1 MEYRADGFSDVMRL
15 YQSQTAQTGEMWI
28 PDYDLAEKYQYNG
41 LFSKIIDRPAEEALK
56 HGMEYNVS
64 DADLKDFLD
73 DALDRLDWEEKAV
86 TAIRWARLFGGSI
99 IVMLLDDGGGLEEPV
114 NWQDVRSVEELRVY
128 ERAIVQPDPDTY
140 RTGKAEYFDV
150 SSTYGGTFRVHRSR
164 CLVFKNGSLPEYGAA
179 QQYYYWGL
187 PEYIR
192 IHKDLSRALKT
203 HTNAANMIEKSVQ
216 PVYKQRGLQSMLA
229 GPNGDEMELKR
240 LQVLDASRGMMNTIA
255 VDMEGEDYDF
265 KTFQMTGTK
274 EILES
279 TCNLLS
285 AVTCIPQTILFG
297 RSPAGENATGESD
310 LENYY
315 NFVEGIQKRMLKK
328 NIRTLIKAIVQA
340 GVYDG
345 SIENPGNI
353 KPTFK
358 PLWSLSE
365 TEKATVEL
373 TKAQRAQVAAQ
384 TAQLYIDMQAIQPEE
399 VRQALAKDEQVDVES
414 ILDNQTENPQEEGW
428 AALLEGLRANDNP
441 ALEPTGQPGRQGGI
455 MKSGAAE
462 DVIAEDVIAKDV
474 IAKDVIAEDVI
485 AEDGGEGSGNFNH
498 EGRPGKVGGSGEGGG
513 SSSKSESKEKPKES
527 QRERSSNRKKE
538 EQNKQGEQPSQQQG
552 TSENSQPKQAKGSSE
567 RGQRESAP
575 QPAKSRKLPSDSM
588 PTKNYITS
596 DGTLDVQKLQDDY
609 QTFTQQ
615 MDAPCQAYLQT
626 MMQAVEFKSAKLPES
641 SPFGYSPSK
650 DAFYYDIS
658 RKSFHDIDLSI
669 VITHELAHR
678 IDNQFV
684 NVAENEEFR
693 QKVSDSKQLIDS
705 DPERFQKFC
714 IENDEEGFL
723 SDICSAVCEGD
734 YEFEYGHLPS
744 SWKQEGVKEREIFA
758 NYYSLVAFKDNQ
770 KLDFLKDN
778 LPEIFDCC
786 DSIKRKLHGE
796 EE

>member
-28 PDYDLAEKYQYNG
+28 PDYDLAEKYQNNG

-56 HGMEYNVS
+56 HGMEYHVS
-64 DADLKDFLD
+64 DADLREFLD

-216 PVYKQRGLQSMLA
+216 PVYKQKNLQSTLA
-229 GPNGDEMELKR
+229 AEGGDTAVLKR
-240 LQVLDASRGMMNTIA
+240 LNVIDQARGMLNSIA
-255 VDMEGEDYDF
+255 VDMDGEDYDF
-265 KTFQMTGTK
+265 KTFQMTGAK

-345 SIENPGNI
+345 SIENPGSI
-353 KPTFK
+353 KPIFK

-384 TAQLYIDMQAIQPEE
+384 TAQLYIDMQAIQPDE

-455 MKSGAAE
+455 MKSEAAE
-462 DVIAEDVIAKDV
+462 DVIAK
-474 IAKDVIAEDVI
+474 
-485 AEDGGEGSGNFNH
+485 DGGEGSGNFNH
-498 EGRPGKVGGSGEGGG
+498 EGRPGKVGGSGGGG
-513 SSSKSESKEKPKES
+513 SSSKLSSKS
-527 QRERSSNRKKE
+527 M
-538 EQNKQGEQPSQQQG
+538 
-552 TSENSQPKQAKGSSE
+552 
-567 RGQRESAP
+567 
-575 QPAKSRKLPSDSM
+575 PAKK
-588 PTKNYITS
+588 YVTS
-596 DGTLDVQKLQDDY
+596 DGKMDVDTLRKDY
-609 QTFTQQ
+609 DEFTQE
-615 MDAPCQAYLQT
+615 MDEGCRTYLKQS
-626 MMQAVEFKSAKLPES
+626 MDSVEFKSAKLTED
-641 SPFGYSPSK
+641 SPFGYSPSR
-650 DAFYYDIS
+650 DAIYYDTS
-658 RKSFHDIDLSI
+658 QKSIQDIDLSI
-669 VITHELAHR
+669 VTTHELAHR

-684 NVAENEEFR
+684 NVAENEDFR
-693 QKVSDSKQLIDS
+693 QKVSNSKKQIDA
-705 DPERFQKFC
+705 DRKKFQQFC
-714 IENDEEGFL
+714 KEDKEGFI
-723 SDICSAVCEGD
+723 SDICSAISEGKYSFR
-734 YEFEYGHLPS
+734 YEHPEEY
-744 SWKQEGVKEREIFA
+744 WKKEGNKEKEIFA
-758 NYYSLVAFKDNQ
+758 NYYSLVAFRDIP
-770 KLDFLKDN
+770 KLDFLKKN
-778 LPEIFDCC
+778 LPEVYESCEK
-786 DSIKRKLHGE
+786 IKRQLQGE
-796 EE
+796 DD

>member
-28 PDYDLAEKYQYNG
+28 PDYDLAEKYQNNG

-64 DADLKDFLD
+64 DADLREFLD

-216 PVYKQRGLQSMLA
+216 PVYKQRGLQNMLA

-240 LQVLDASRGMMNTIA
+240 LQVLDASRGIMNTIA

-265 KTFQMTGTK
+265 KTFQMTGAK

-414 ILDNQTENPQEEGW
+414 ILDNQPENPQDDGW
-428 AALLEGLRANDNP
+428 AALLEGLEVNDNP
-441 ALEPTGQPGRQGGI
+441 IPDTAGQPGQQGGI
-455 MKSGAAE
+455 MKSEAAE
-462 DVIAEDVIAKDV
+462 DVIAK
-474 IAKDVIAEDVI
+474 DVI

-513 SSSKSESKEKPKES
+513 SSSEQEPTKKPEETKRGSSSEQKEK
-527 QRERSSNRKKE
+527 
-538 EQNKQGEQPSQQQG
+538 QNKQGEQPSQQQG
-552 TSENSQPKQAKGSSE
+552 TSENSQPKQAEGSSE

-575 QPAKSRKLPSDSM
+575 QPTESRKLPSDSM

-596 DGTLDVQKLQDDY
+596 DGRLDVQKLQDDY

-626 MMQAVEFKSAKLPES
+626 MMQAVEFKSAKLSEDA
-641 SPFGYSPSK
+641 PFGYSPSK
-650 DAFYYDIS
+650 DAFYYDTS

-669 VITHELAHR
+669 VTTHELAHR

-684 NVAENEEFR
+684 NVAENENFR
-693 QKVSDSKQLIDS
+693 QKVSSSKQLIDN
-705 DPERFQKFC
+705 DPEKFQRFCQT
-714 IENDEEGFL
+714 DTEGFA
-723 SDICSAVCEGD
+723 SDICSAVCEGN
-734 YEFEYGHLPS
+734 YWFAYGHS
-744 SWKQEGVKEREIFA
+744 KQYWQKKGIKESEIFA
-758 NYYSLVAFKDNQ
+758 NYYSLLAFQDKQ
-770 KLDFLKDN
+770 KLNFLQEN
-778 LPEIFDCC
+778 LPDIYAECE
-786 DSIKRKLHGE
+786 KVKKQLHGE
-796 EE
+796 ND

>member
-28 PDYDLAEKYQYNG
+28 PDYDLAEKYQNNG

-64 DADLKDFLD
+64 DADLREFLD

-384 TAQLYIDMQAIQPEE
+384 TAQLYIDMQAIQPDE

-414 ILDNQTENPQEEGW
+414 ILDNQPENPQDDGW

-455 MKSGAAE
+455 MKSEAA
-462 DVIAEDVIAKDV
+462 
-474 IAKDVIAEDVI
+474 DVIAEDVI
-485 AEDGGEGSGNFNH
+485 AEDVLAKDGGEGSGNFNH

-538 EQNKQGEQPSQQQG
+538 GQNKQGEQPSQQQG
-552 TSENSQPKQAKGSSE
+552 TSENSQPKQAEGSSE
-567 RGQRESAP
+567 HGQRESAP
-575 QPAKSRKLPSDSM
+575 QPAESRKLPSDSM
-588 PTKNYITS
+588 PTQNYITS

-650 DAFYYDIS
+650 DAFYYDTS

>member
-1 MEYRADGFSDVMRL
+1 MEYRADGFSDVMRM
-15 YQSQTAQTGEMWI
+15 YQAQERYSSDVWI
-28 PDYDLAEKYQYNG
+28 PDYDLAEKYQNNG

-64 DADLKDFLD
+64 DADLREFLD

-192 IHKDLSRALKT
+192 IHKDLFRALKT

-240 LQVLDASRGMMNTIA
+240 LQVLDASRGIMNTIA

-265 KTFQMTGTK
+265 KTFQMTGAK

-414 ILDNQTENPQEEGW
+414 ILDNQPENPQDDGW
-428 AALLEGLRANDNP
+428 AALLEGLEVNDNP
-441 ALEPTGQPGRQGGI
+441 IPDTAGQPGQQGGI
-455 MKSGAAE
+455 MKSEAAE
-462 DVIAEDVIAKDV
+462 DVIAK
-474 IAKDVIAEDVI
+474 DVI

-513 SSSKSESKEKPKES
+513 SSSEQEPTKKPEETKRGSSSEQKEK
-527 QRERSSNRKKE
+527 
-538 EQNKQGEQPSQQQG
+538 QNKQGEQPSQQQG
-552 TSENSQPKQAKGSSE
+552 TSENSQPKQAEGSSE

-575 QPAKSRKLPSDSM
+575 QPTESRKLPSDSM

-596 DGTLDVQKLQDDY
+596 DGRLDVQKLQDDY

-626 MMQAVEFKSAKLPES
+626 MMQAVEFKSAKLSEDA
-641 SPFGYSPSK
+641 PFGYSPSK
-650 DAFYYDIS
+650 DAFYYDTS

-669 VITHELAHR
+669 VTTHELAHR

-684 NVAENEEFR
+684 NVAENENFR
-693 QKVSDSKQLIDS
+693 QKVSSSKQLIDN
-705 DPERFQKFC
+705 DPEKFQRFCQT
-714 IENDEEGFL
+714 DTEGFA
-723 SDICSAVCEGD
+723 SDICSAVCEGN
-734 YEFEYGHLPS
+734 YWFAYGHS
-744 SWKQEGVKEREIFA
+744 KQYWQKKGIKESEIFA
-758 NYYSLVAFKDNQ
+758 NYYSLLAFQDKQ
-770 KLDFLKDN
+770 KLNFLQEN
-778 LPEIFDCC
+778 LPDIYAECE
-786 DSIKRKLHGE
+786 KVKKQLHGE
-796 EE
+796 ND

>member
-216 PVYKQRGLQSMLA
+216 PVYKQRGLQNMLA

-384 TAQLYIDMQAIQPEE
+384 TAQLYIDMQAIQPDE

-414 ILDNQTENPQEEGW
+414 ILDNQPENPQDDGW
-428 AALLEGLRANDNP
+428 AALLEGLEVNDNP
-441 ALEPTGQPGRQGGI
+441 IPDTAGQPGRQGGI
-455 MKSGAAE
+455 MKSEAAE
-462 DVIAEDVIAKDV
+462 DVIAK
-474 IAKDVIAEDVI
+474 DVI

-552 TSENSQPKQAKGSSE
+552 TSENSQPKQAEGSSE

-575 QPAKSRKLPSDSM
+575 QPAESRKLPSDSM
-588 PTKNYITS
+588 PTQNYITS
-596 DGTLDVQKLQDDY
+596 DGRLDVQKLQDDY

-626 MMQAVEFKSAKLPES
+626 MMQAVEFKSAKLSEDA
-641 SPFGYSPSK
+641 PFGYSPSK
-650 DAFYYDIS
+650 DAFYYDTS

-669 VITHELAHR
+669 VTTHELSHR
-678 IDNQFV
+678 IDKLFLNVENDTNFV
-684 NVAENEEFR
+684 E
-693 QKVSDSKQLIDS
+693 KVKGAKQTIDS
-705 DPERFQKFC
+705 DPKKFQQFC
-714 IENDEEGFL
+714 IDNDKEGFL
-723 SDICSAVCEGD
+723 SDICSAVSESK
-734 YEFEYGHLPS
+734 YEFPQEHSEEY
-744 SWKQEGVKEREIFA
+744 WKREGIKESEIFA
-758 NYYSLVAFKDNQ
+758 NFYSLVAFKDTS
-770 KLDFLKDN
+770 KLDFLREN
-778 LPEIFDCC
+778 LPEVFDSCNGYL
-786 DSIKRKLHGE
+786 RQLHGGE
-796 EE
+796 I

>member
-15 YQSQTAQTGEMWI
+15 YQSQTAQTGEVWI

-64 DADLKDFLD
+64 DADLREFLD

-216 PVYKQRGLQSMLA
+216 PVYKQKNLQSTLA
-229 GPNGDEMELKR
+229 AEGGDTAVLKR
-240 LQVLDASRGMMNTIA
+240 LNVIDQARGMLNSIA
-255 VDMEGEDYDF
+255 VDMDGEDYDF
-265 KTFQMTGTK
+265 KTFQMTGAK

-462 DVIAEDVIAKDV
+462 DVIAK
-474 IAKDVIAEDVI
+474 
-485 AEDGGEGSGNFNH
+485 DGGEGSGNFNH

-513 SSSKSESKEKPKES
+513 SSSKQESKEKPKES

-552 TSENSQPKQAKGSSE
+552 TSENNQPKQAEESSE

-575 QPAKSRKLPSDSM
+575 QPAESRKLPSDSM

-684 NVAENEEFR
+684 NVAENENFR
-693 QKVSDSKQLIDS
+693 QKVSSSKQLIDN
-705 DPERFQKFC
+705 DPEKFQRFCQT
-714 IENDEEGFL
+714 DTEGFA
-723 SDICSAVCEGD
+723 SDICSAVCEGN
-734 YEFEYGHLPS
+734 YWFAYGHS
-744 SWKQEGVKEREIFA
+744 KQYWQKKGIKESEIFA
-758 NYYSLVAFKDNQ
+758 NYYSLLAFQDKQ
-770 KLDFLKDN
+770 KLNFLQEN
-778 LPEIFDCC
+778 LPDIYAECE
-786 DSIKRKLHGE
+786 KVKKQLHGE
-796 EE
+796 ND

>member
-28 PDYDLAEKYQYNG
+28 PDYDLAEKYQNNG

-64 DADLKDFLD
+64 DADLREFLD

-216 PVYKQRGLQSMLA
+216 PVYKQRGLQNMLA

-384 TAQLYIDMQAIQPEE
+384 TAQLYIDMQAIQPDE

-414 ILDNQTENPQEEGW
+414 ILDNQTENPQDDGWEE
-428 AALLEGLRANDNP
+428 LLEGLRANDNP

-462 DVIAEDVIAKDV
+462 DVIAED
-474 IAKDVIAEDVI
+474 
-485 AEDGGEGSGNFNH
+485 GGEGSGNFNH

-513 SSSKSESKEKPKES
+513 SSKLSSKSM
-527 QRERSSNRKKE
+527 
-538 EQNKQGEQPSQQQG
+538 
-552 TSENSQPKQAKGSSE
+552 
-567 RGQRESAP
+567 
-575 QPAKSRKLPSDSM
+575 PAKK
-588 PTKNYITS
+588 YVTS
-596 DGTLDVQKLQDDY
+596 DGKMDVDTLRKDY
-609 QTFTQQ
+609 DEFTQE
-615 MDAPCQAYLQT
+615 MDEGCRTYLKQS
-626 MMQAVEFKSAKLPES
+626 MDSVEFKSAKLTED
-641 SPFGYSPSK
+641 SPFGYSPSL
-650 DAFYYDIS
+650 DAFCYDTS
-658 RKSFHDIDLSI
+658 RKSFHDIDLS
-669 VITHELAHR
+669 VVTTHELAHR
-678 IDNQFV
+678 IDSHFV
-684 NVAENEEFR
+684 NAAENEEFR

>member
-1 MEYRADGFSDVMRL
+1 MEYRADGFSDVMRM
-15 YQSQTAQTGEMWI
+15 YQAQERYSSDVWI
-28 PDYDLAEKYQYNG
+28 PDYDLAEKYQNNG

-64 DADLKDFLD
+64 DADLREFLD

-216 PVYKQRGLQSMLA
+216 PVYKQRGLQNMLA

-240 LQVLDASRGMMNTIA
+240 LQVLDASRGIMNTIA

-345 SIENPGNI
+345 SIENPGSI
-353 KPTFK
+353 KPTFN

-399 VRQALAKDEQVDVES
+399 VRQTLAKDEQVDVES

-428 AALLEGLRANDNP
+428 EALLEGLRANDNP

-455 MKSGAAE
+455 MKSEAAE
-462 DVIAEDVIAKDV
+462 DVIAK
-474 IAKDVIAEDVI
+474 DVI

-538 EQNKQGEQPSQQQG
+538 KQNKQGEQPSQQQG
-552 TSENSQPKQAKGSSE
+552 TSENSQPKQAEGSSE
-567 RGQRESAP
+567 RGQRESAS
-575 QPAKSRKLPSDSM
+575 QPAESRKLPSDSM

-596 DGTLDVQKLQDDY
+596 DGRLDVQKLQDDY
-609 QTFTQQ
+609 QAFTQQ

>member
-28 PDYDLAEKYQYNG
+28 PDYDLAEKYQNNG

-64 DADLKDFLD
+64 DADLREFLD

-274 EILES
+274 EILGS

-328 NIRTLIKAIVQA
+328 NIRTLIKAIVQV

-428 AALLEGLRANDNP
+428 EELLEGLRANDNP
-441 ALEPTGQPGRQGGI
+441 ALEPTGQPGQQGGI
-455 MKSGAAE
+455 MKSRA
-462 DVIAEDVIAKDV
+462 
-474 IAKDVIAEDVI
+474 AEDVI

-513 SSSKSESKEKPKES
+513 SSSEQEPTKKPEETKRGSSSEQKEK
-527 QRERSSNRKKE
+527 
-538 EQNKQGEQPSQQQG
+538 QNKQGEQPSQQQG
-552 TSENSQPKQAKGSSE
+552 TSENSQPKQTEGSSE

-575 QPAKSRKLPSDSM
+575 QPAESRKLPSDSM
-588 PTKNYITS
+588 PTKNYITP

-609 QTFTQQ
+609 QAFTQQ

-650 DAFYYDIS
+650 DAFYYDTS

-669 VITHELAHR
+669 VTTHELSHR
-678 IDNQFV
+678 IDKLFLNVESDTNFV
-684 NVAENEEFR
+684 E
-693 QKVSDSKQLIDS
+693 KVKGAKQTIDS
-705 DPERFQKFC
+705 DPKKFQQFC
-714 IENDEEGFL
+714 IDNDEEGFL
-723 SDICSAVCEGD
+723 SDICSAVSESK
-734 YEFEYGHLPS
+734 YEFPQEHSEEY
-744 SWKQEGVKEREIFA
+744 WKRKGIKESEIFA
-758 NYYSLVAFKDNQ
+758 NYYSLVAFKDTS
-770 KLDFLKDN
+770 KLNFLREN
-778 LPEIFDCC
+778 LPEVSNIC
-786 DSIKRKLHGE
+786 DSYLRQLHGGE
-796 EE
+796 S

>member
-64 DADLKDFLD
+64 DADLREFLD

-216 PVYKQRGLQSMLA
+216 PVYKQRGLQNMLA

-384 TAQLYIDMQAIQPEE
+384 TAQLYIDMQAIQPDE

-414 ILDNQTENPQEEGW
+414 ILDNQTENPQDDGWEE
-428 AALLEGLRANDNP
+428 LLEGLRANDNP

-462 DVIAEDVIAKDV
+462 DVIAED
-474 IAKDVIAEDVI
+474 
-485 AEDGGEGSGNFNH
+485 GGEGSGNFNH
-498 EGRPGKVGGSGEGGG
+498 EGRPGKVGGSGGGG
-513 SSSKSESKEKPKES
+513 SSSKLSSKS
-527 QRERSSNRKKE
+527 M
-538 EQNKQGEQPSQQQG
+538 
-552 TSENSQPKQAKGSSE
+552 
-567 RGQRESAP
+567 
-575 QPAKSRKLPSDSM
+575 PAKK
-588 PTKNYITS
+588 YVTS
-596 DGTLDVQKLQDDY
+596 DGKMDVDTLRKDY
-609 QTFTQQ
+609 DEFTQE
-615 MDAPCQAYLQT
+615 MDEGCRTYLKQS
-626 MMQAVEFKSAKLPES
+626 MDSVEFKSAKLTED
-641 SPFGYSPSK
+641 SPFGYSPSL
-650 DAFYYDIS
+650 DAFCYDTS
-658 RKSFHDIDLSI
+658 RKSFHDIDLS
-669 VITHELAHR
+669 VVTTHELAHR
-678 IDNQFV
+678 IDSHFV
-684 NVAENEEFR
+684 NAAENEEFR

>member
-15 YQSQTAQTGEMWI
+15 YRSQTAQTGEVWI

-64 DADLKDFLD
+64 DADLREFLD

-216 PVYKQRGLQSMLA
+216 PVYKQKNLQSTLA
-229 GPNGDEMELKR
+229 AEGGDTAVLKR
-240 LQVLDASRGMMNTIA
+240 LNVIDQARGMLNSIA
-255 VDMEGEDYDF
+255 VDMDGEDYDF
-265 KTFQMTGTK
+265 KTFQMTGAK

-462 DVIAEDVIAKDV
+462 DVIAEDVIAKD
-474 IAKDVIAEDVI
+474 
-485 AEDGGEGSGNFNH
+485 GGEGSGNFNH

-513 SSSKSESKEKPKES
+513 SSSKQESKEKPKES

-538 EQNKQGEQPSQQQG
+538 EQNKQGEQPSQQQE
-552 TSENSQPKQAKGSSE
+552 TSENSQPKQAEGSSE

-596 DGTLDVQKLQDDY
+596 DGSLDVQKLQDDY

-615 MDAPCQAYLQT
+615 MDVGCRVYLTQAISS
-626 MMQAVEFKSAKLPES
+626 VEFEGRKLPDGS
-641 SPFGYSPSK
+641 QFGYSPSRDK
-650 DAFYYDIS
+650 IFYDPS
-658 RKSFHDIDLSI
+658 QPSFGDMDLSI
-669 VITHELAHR
+669 VATHELAHR
-678 IDNQFV
+678 IDSQFV
-684 NVAENEEFR
+684 NVAESEDFR
-693 QKVSDSKQLIDS
+693 QNVASSKQLIDT
-705 DPERFQKFC
+705 DPEKFQNYCTK
-714 IENDEEGFL
+714 NDIEGFL
-723 SDICSAVCEGD
+723 SDICSAVCEGE
-734 YEFEYGHLPS
+734 YEFP
-744 SWKQEGVKEREIFA
+744 QEHDKHYWQVQGNKEKEIFA
-758 NYYSLVAFKDNQ
+758 NYYSLKTFMDTEKI
-770 KLDFLKDN
+770 DFLKEN
-778 LPEIFDCC
+778 LSEVYQSC
-786 DSIKRKLHGE
+786 DDFIRGLHGE

>member
-1 MEYRADGFSDVMRL
+1 ME
-15 YQSQTAQTGEMWI
+15 
-28 PDYDLAEKYQYNG
+28 
-41 LFSKIIDRPAEEALK
+41 
-56 HGMEYNVS
+56 
-64 DADLKDFLD
+64 DF
-73 DALDRLDWEEKAV
+73 
-86 TAIRWARLFGGSI
+86 T
-99 IVMLLDDGGGLEEPV
+99 
-114 NWQDVRSVEELRVY
+114 
-128 ERAIVQPDPDTY
+128 
-140 RTGKAEYFDV
+140 
-150 SSTYGGTFRVHRSR
+150 
-164 CLVFKNGSLPEYGAA
+164 
-179 QQYYYWGL
+179 
-187 PEYIR
+187 
-192 IHKDLSRALKT
+192 
-203 HTNAANMIEKSVQ
+203 
-216 PVYKQRGLQSMLA
+216 
-229 GPNGDEMELKR
+229 
-240 LQVLDASRGMMNTIA
+240 
-255 VDMEGEDYDF
+255 
-265 KTFQMTGTK
+265 
-274 EILES
+274 
-279 TCNLLS
+279 
-285 AVTCIPQTILFG
+285 
-297 RSPAGENATGESD
+297 
-310 LENYY
+310 
-315 NFVEGIQKRMLKK
+315 
-328 NIRTLIKAIVQA
+328 
-340 GVYDG
+340 
-345 SIENPGNI
+345 
-353 KPTFK
+353 
-358 PLWSLSE
+358 
-365 TEKATVEL
+365 KATVRHYRFERCDML
-373 TKAQRAQVAAQ
+373 EDIAYLKEKEIAFWQV
-384 TAQLYIDMQAIQPEE
+384 LQPDE
-399 VRQALAKDEQVDVES
+399 VRQALSQDGNLNIED
-414 ILDNQTENPQEEGW
+414 ILDNQPEDAQDDGW
-428 AALLEGLRANDNP
+428 AALLEGLEVNDNP
-441 ALEPTGQPGRQGGI
+441 IPDTAGQPGRQGGI
-455 MKSGAAE
+455 MKSEAAE

-552 TSENSQPKQAKGSSE
+552 TSENNQPKQAEESSE
-567 RGQRESAP
+567 RGQRECAP
-575 QPAKSRKLPSDSM
+575 QPAESRKLPSDSM
-588 PTKNYITS
+588 PTQNYITS